1 MRYAVQV
8 DTDALAGGVSG
19 LVRVA
24 ESLEGVAGRFS
35 GACAAAA
42 GAAGGAELSAA
53 LESAGLTGGAVLG
66 QASVVVGALA
76 AGTAAAATD
85 YRLVEQALARG
96 WTASRADVR
105 RSG

>member
-1 MRYAVQV
+1 MGYAVQV
-8 DTDALAGGVSG
+8 DTDALGEGVSG

-35 GACAAAA
+35 GACATAA

-53 LESAGLTGGAVLG
+53 LEAAGLTGRAVLG
-66 QASVVVGALA
+66 QASAVVGALA

-85 YRLVEQALARG
+85 YRLVEAALAHG
-96 WTASRADVR
+96 WTDSRNDVR